1 MKNLREVV
9 FRPYNVSMKVALA
22 IVLAGAVGAAA
33 VANPTREQAA
43 TFQKKLEQILL
54 NSESPSER
62 PRETLVTEGEVNSY
76 LRFDAGAHV
85 PVGVTEPS
93 IGIEGQGRLNGR
105 AIVDL
110 DVIRQKRSSGG
121 WFDPMSYLTGRL
133 PITASGVLETHAG
146 RGTFTLET
154 AAISGI
160 PIPKSFLQ
168 EIVSYYSRSSDFPN
182 GINIDDPF
190 DLPAEIQKIDVQ
202 PGRATIVQ

>member
-1 MKNLREVV
+1 M
-9 FRPYNVSMKVALA
+9 VSMKLVVVTVVAG
-22 IVLAGAVGAAA
+22 VLMSAA
-33 VANPTREQAA
+33 VANPTREQAV

-54 NSESPSER
+54 NSESRSER
-62 PRETLVTEGEVNSY
+62 ARETAVTEGEVNSY
-76 LRFDAGAHV
+76 LRFSAGDKV

-105 AIVDL
+105 AVVDL

-133 PITASGVLETHAG
+133 PITARGVLATDGG
-146 RGTFTLET
+146 RGKFTLE
-154 AAISGI
+154 AAEISGV

-168 EIVSYYSRSSDFPN
+168 EVVSFYSRSSDFPN

-190 DLPAEIQKIDVQ
+190 DLPAEIQKIDVL